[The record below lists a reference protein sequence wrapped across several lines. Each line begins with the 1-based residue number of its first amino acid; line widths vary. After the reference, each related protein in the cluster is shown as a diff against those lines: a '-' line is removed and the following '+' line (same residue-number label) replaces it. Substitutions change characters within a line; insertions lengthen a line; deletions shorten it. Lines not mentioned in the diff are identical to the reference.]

1 MCWCRK
7 GSREQLQRRR
17 SRITL
22 CVTTP
27 KSSVGCVTLR
37 LPLQEHWLPKIVAA
51 FLFIM
56 LWTRQKPTSSKV
68 SLNESTTHS
77 RRGHPLVCPWQ
88 REVASLMSQH
98 LSVQV
103 RVRRNKCPCCTQ
115 SVASVRGA
123 LQDSLLCGGL
133 LALSG
138 GGDVAPFP
146 PVLFLNNPL
155 LQALGLVEE
164 KPGKQEHGRQHKAAQ
179 HHQPHVAAMGK
190 RGHSGLLCRDHVGQ
204 VQHVAKGPAC
214 ITAANLKRERS
225 RISGGRCRGCFAR
238 AGASLGKRTRLC
250 SRGCSWL
257 WGYSPSH
264 HKTHLSK
271 EVDTLPVFFSEFIAI
286 FQERED
292 VGPREAIF
300 TQVLFF
306 YVVVC

>member
-22 CVTTP
+22 CVITP

-37 LPLQEHWLPKIVAA
+37 LPLQEHQLPKIVAA

-56 LWTRQKPTSSKV
+56 LCTRQKPTSSKV

-77 RRGHPLVCPWQ
+77 RRGHPLVYPWQ
-88 REVASLMSQH
+88 REVVSLMSQH

-123 LQDSLLCGGL
+123 LQYSLLCGGL
-133 LALSG
+133 LAPSGWGDMAPLS
-138 GGDVAPFP
+138 
-146 PVLFLNNPL
+146 PVLLLNNPF
-155 LQALGLVEE
+155 LQALGLVED
-164 KPGKQEHGRQHKAAQ
+164 KPGKQEHRHQHEAAQ
-179 HHQPHVAAMGK
+179 HHQPHIAAVGK
-190 RGHSGLLCRDHVGQ
+190 RGHSGLLCGDHVGQ
-204 VQHVAKGPAC
+204 VQHVAQGPTRV
-214 ITAANLKRERS
+214 TAADLKRERS
-225 RISGGRCRGCFAR
+225 RISAGRCRGCFAR
-238 AGASLGKRTRLC
+238 AGTSLGKRTRLC

-257 WGYSPSH
+257 WGYSPPH

-271 EVDTLPVFFSEFIAI
+271 KVDPLPVLFSEFIAV

-292 VGPREAIF
+292 VDPREAIF